1 MGSEAKLAKTRHR
14 RAWGTALLVLMV
26 LTAAMWWRFQR
37 PTPSPSSAS
46 SAKVQAAVQKPP
58 LIDYNALPEDRRMQG
73 LMEQRR
79 ADYGVGEVLDLIVGK
94 NETLR
99 IGDATVSMAEIDRQI
114 AMQEG
119 RIVEGSL
126 GDDGPAG
133 AMPAHSIYGIHVVRP
148 GDNIWNIHFK
158 LLKAYFGRKGVALSP
173 LADEPRQNGSSS
185 GVGRLLKFSEHMVYI
200 YNLREHRLDDSIELI
215 HPLSKIVVY
224 NMGQVFALLD
234 PIDYGRIDHIRFD
247 GETLWLPAPQ

>member
-1 MGSEAKLAKTRHR
+1 MGSEGKLAKTRHR
-14 RAWGTALLVLMV
+14 RVLGAVLLVLM
-26 LTAAMWWRFQR
+26 LLAAGVWWCFQR
-37 PTPSPSSAS
+37 PTRSPPSAN
-46 SAKVQAAVQKPP
+46 AKVQAAVQAPP
-58 LIDYNALPEDRRMQG
+58 LIDYNALTEDRRLQG
-73 LMEQRR
+73 LMAQRR
-79 ADYGVGEVLDLIVGK
+79 ADYGVGEALDLIVGK

-99 IGDATVSMAEIDRQI
+99 IGDATVSMAEINRQI
-114 AMQEG
+114 ALQEG

-126 GDDGPAG
+126 GEAGPAG
-133 AMPAHSIYGIHVVRP
+133 ATPAHSIFGIHVVRP

-173 LADEPRQNGSSS
+173 LSDEPRQNGSSS

-200 YNLREHRLDDSIELI
+200 YNLRERRLDDSIALI